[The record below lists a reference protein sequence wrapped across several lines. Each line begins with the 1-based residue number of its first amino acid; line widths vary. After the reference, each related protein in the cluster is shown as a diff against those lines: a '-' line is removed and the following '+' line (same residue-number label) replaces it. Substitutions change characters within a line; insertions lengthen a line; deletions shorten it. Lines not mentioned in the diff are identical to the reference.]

1 MSGVDSRAEAENPK
15 GNKSVWVPVLTVYHR
30 AENLH
35 CWRLCSHNMGWLRT
49 AHLPQGRPFAEGPCK
64 WNLLESI
71 FLLVLKEV
79 IHGRE
84 SHCGNCWKISHRNNT
99 LEGQPLGGLKEA
111 AHGDMLCV
119 FWLPRCRN
127 LSRKTSEPE
136 EKPLSLWWL
145 PLVLLTNLDTVWMAK
160 EKCWQDP
167 SSVRTGQ
174 SNWEWTWR
182 GNKLITDKTG
192 FAKTI

>member
-15 GNKSVWVPVLTVYHR
+15 AEQSYESQSSPSTTGLRISTVGDYV
-30 AENLH
+30 A
-35 CWRLCSHNMGWLRT
+35 M
-49 AHLPQGRPFAEGPCK
+49 AHGMTKNGPSQTQGRPFAEGPCK

-71 FLLVLKEV
+71 FLLVLREV

-99 LEGQPLGGLKEA
+99 LESQPLGAWRKLHMEI
-111 AHGDMLCV
+111 CFV
-119 FWLPRCRN
+119 FLTATRCRN

-136 EKPLSLWWL
+136 EKPLSPMVATIGPYWQT
-145 PLVLLTNLDTVWMAK
+145 LTLYWMAK

-167 SSVRTGQ
+167 APSEQGR
-174 SNWEWTWR
+174 
-182 GNKLITDKTG
+182 
-192 FAKTI
+192 